1 MGLTQ
6 VSTKGIKDGTILNE
20 DISNSAAIAASKV
33 SGLSSDSITE
43 GNSKVEVV
51 DSGTGYV
58 TTEIDGTEV
67 SRANAGGSTI
77 FTSAI
82 FGANTNKATGTGQGI
97 SLLYGGGTSNVG
109 LISCTHTSGLRL
121 QNNAAISLQQNGSP
135 NNVYAIF
142 DNGGC
147 EFNINGVNKVDLEA
161 SGFTVKTHILSGT
174 DSTHDI
180 GTNTNRF
187 ANIYADT
194 LYGDGSNLTGI
205 SAGTALSG
213 STNNTIC
220 TVTGANAIQGEA
232 NLTFDGLRLG
242 INRTPTAN
250 ADYPLQIK
258 SANATA
264 FAHFRSSQSA
274 GDDPNT
280 DGGLVGILND
290 DMYLWGRESGSR
302 IILGTNNS
310 EKVRITDGGNVG
322 IGITNPNKLLTI
334 QNTADV
340 DYDISTGTTNSALLI
355 KLNAATGTDKCVGIS
370 FNGPNANGEGYI
382 TMVGSSSTEAEMRFG
397 MRSGGSRG
405 DRVIFQPNGRVRM
418 PGVYGTAGSSMRDVQ
433 IESDGT
439 LCGLSSITAAKT
451 NITDLTDVSWLY
463 NLKPKTFNF
472 RKKTSDV
479 VTGVNTY
486 SDEAETEKAYG
497 LLAEDVET
505 VNKDFCFYDKDSEG
519 NDVLAGVYYKTM
531 VVPLLKAVQELK
543 AENTALTTRVAALE
557 AA

>member
-1 MGLTQ
+1 MAYIGPEPNPGQ
-6 VSTKGIKDGTILNE
+6 NREVD
-20 DISNSAAIAASKV
+20 DISSSFNGSTTAFTLQVNSQNVSPGSSNAIIVSLGGVVQNPGTDYTIASSTITFTTAPA
-33 SGLSSDSITE
+33 SGLSFFGLVLGQGVDTGVPSDGSVTLAKFV
-43 GNSKVEVV
+43 N
-51 DSGTGYV
+51 GTSSNNGKFL
-58 TTEIDGTEV
+58 
-67 SRANAGGSTI
+67 RANN
-77 FTSAI
+77 
-82 FGANTNKATGTGQGI
+82 GAAP
-97 SLLYGGGTSNVG
+97 S
-109 LISCTHTSGLRL
+109 
-121 QNNAAISLQQNGSP
+121 
-135 NNVYAIF
+135 F
-142 DNGGC
+142 
-147 EFNINGVNKVDLEA
+147 E
-161 SGFTVKTHILSGT
+161 TV
-174 DSTHDI
+174 
-180 GTNTNRF
+180 
-187 ANIYADT
+187 
-194 LYGDGSNLTGI
+194 
-205 SAGTALSG
+205 SAGTSLSG
-213 STNNTIC
+213 STDNTVC

-310 EKVRITDGGNVG
+310 EKVRITDAGNVG
-322 IGITNPNKLLTI
+322 IGITNPNTDLVV
-334 QNTADV
+334 QNTDDV
-340 DYDISTGTTNSALLI
+340 DYNISTAVTNPAITI
-355 KLNAATGTDKCVGIS
+355 KLNSGATGNDKCVGLS
-370 FNGPNANGEGYI
+370 FNGPNANGEGFI
-382 TMVGSSSTEAEMRFG
+382 TMVGHSSTEASMHFG
-397 MRSGGSRG
+397 MRSGGSRA
-405 DRVIFQPNGRVRM
+405 DKVIFESGGRVRM
-418 PGVYGTAGSSMRDVQ
+418 PGVYSTAGSSMRDVQ

-472 RKKTSDV
+472 RKKTSDI
-479 VTGVNTY
+479 VTGENTY
-486 SDEAETEKAYG
+486 LDEAETEKAYG